1 MVDFILKDRYDFH
14 DLARIVHLLRAP
26 GGCPWDQVQTHQSIR
41 RNFLEETYE
50 ACEAIDLDDAALLC
64 EELGDVLLQVLFHAD
79 IEQDRG
85 RFTLDDVTDGICKKL
100 IYRHP
105 HVFGSTEVD
114 GAEQVLTNW
123 DALKQAE
130 KGQQTQTEVLQSV
143 CRALPALWRAEKL
156 QKKAAQAGVPVPD
169 QALAQIQ
176 AAAASLQ
183 TQPAASADAIGQLLF
198 AAVAISRQAGVD
210 PEAALN
216 QTCDNFIQR
225 FAAVEADAQDSCTP
239 LEELS
244 ASKLGKLWTQNN
256 A

>member
-14 DLARIVHLLRAP
+14 DLTRIVHLLRAP

-114 GAEQVLTNW
+114 GTEQVLTNW
-123 DALKQAE
+123 DALKRAE

-156 QKKAAQAGVPVPD
+156 QKKAAQAGIPAPG

-183 TQPAASADAIGQLLF
+183 AQPAASADAIGQLLF
-198 AAVAISRQAGVD
+198 AAV
-210 PEAALN
+210 
-216 QTCDNFIQR
+216 
-225 FAAVEADAQDSCTP
+225 
-239 LEELS
+239 
-244 ASKLGKLWTQNN
+244 
-256 A
+256 